1 MTFPPLMAEDTLM
14 QRRLG
19 RLAQRGLISGNECT
33 TFLQLEEF
41 VEHGRR
47 GDKWEEWLASF
58 RQTNDAYIPLLR
70 KVLEGMKAVNEPYA
84 YAKYAEFMSE
94 LGTMT
99 PGVYSN
105 PWGMTLNYLDGQ
117 VGDAEEIKRFYG
129 L

>member
-1 MTFPPLMAEDTLM
+1 MAETLM
-14 QRRLG
+14 DKRLDV
-19 RLAQRGLISGNECT
+19 LAARGLISETGRSE
-33 TFLQLEEF
+33 FLRLEEF
-41 VEHGRR
+41 VENGKR
-47 GDKWEEWLASF
+47 GDKWEEWLDSF

-105 PWGMTLNYLDGQ
+105 PWNMTLNYLDGQ